1 MKIYISADMEG
12 VAGIVNDA
20 QLGPEGFDYQ
30 RACDLYTEEVLQV
43 IEELRDAGAND
54 ITVSDSHGTGL
65 NLRAERFPTGV
76 RLIRAW
82 PRRLGMMEGIDRSYD
97 GAILLGYHSGSHN
110 PRGVRAHTM
119 SSANVF
125 ELALNGKLVCEAEL
139 SAYLAGH
146 FEVPILMLSGDDAIC
161 EEIRATMPDCEPA
174 VVKQAISYHSADS
187 LAPTDAIA
195 LLRTATRRGVERRK
209 QIAPVALQ
217 GPVTMDLTF
226 KNHRPTE
233 LLAYLPNVEQLD
245 AHKVRFVG
253 TDILEVSSF
262 FEFALNYSP
271 DLTP

>member
-12 VAGIVNDA
+12 VAGVVNDA
-20 QLGPEGFDYQ
+20 QLGPEGFDYD
-30 RACDLYTEEVLQV
+30 RACELYTEEVLAV
-43 IEELRDAGAND
+43 IAELHDAGATD
-54 ITVSDSHGTGL
+54 LTVSDSHGTGL
-65 NLRAERFPTGV
+65 NLRAERFPKGV
-76 RLIRAW
+76 RLVRAW
-82 PRRLGMMEGIDRSYD
+82 PRRLGMMEGIDRSFD

-146 FEVPILMLSGDDAIC
+146 FEVPVLMISGDDAIC
-161 EEIRATMPDCEPA
+161 DEIAETMPGCERA
-174 VVKQAISYHSADS
+174 VLKKTISYHCADS
-187 LAPTDAIA
+187 LAPADAIDV
-195 LLRTATRRGVERRK
+195 LRAATRRGVERRTK
-209 QIAPVALQ
+209 IAPLTLA
-217 GPVTMDLTF
+217 GSVTMDLTF

-245 AHKVRFVG
+245 AHRVRFVG
-253 TDILEVSSF
+253 SDILEVSSF

-271 DLTP
+271 DLKP

>member
-1 MKIYISADMEG
+1 MEG

-20 QLGPEGFDYQ
+20 QLGPDGYDWQ
-30 RACDLYTEEVLQV
+30 KACDLYTEEVLAV
-43 IEELRDAGAND
+43 IAELRDAGTKD

-65 NLRAERFPTGV
+65 NLRIERMPSGV
-76 RLIRAW
+76 RLVRSW
-82 PRRLGMMEGIDRSYD
+82 PRRLGMMEGIDRSFD

-125 ELALNGKLVCEAEL
+125 ELRLNDELVCEAEL

-146 FEVPILMLSGDDAIC
+146 FDVPILMISGDDAIC
-161 EEIRATMPDCEPA
+161 DEVASSLPQCEPA

-187 LAPTDAIA
+187 LTPTDAIDV
-195 LLRTATRRGVERRK
+195 LRAATRRAANRRSEIK
-209 QIAPVALQ
+209 PVVLS

-245 AHKVRFVG
+245 AHRVRFVG
-253 TDILEVSSF
+253 RDILEVSSF

-271 DLTP
+271 DLKP

>member
-12 VAGIVNDA
+12 VAGVVNDD
-20 QLGPEGFDYQ
+20 QLGPEGYGWQ
-30 RACDLYTEEVLQV
+30 QACELYTDEVLAV
-43 IEELRDAGAND
+43 ISELRDAGAKD

-65 NLRAERFPTGV
+65 NLRIERFPAGV
-76 RLIRAW
+76 RLVRSW
-82 PRRLGMMEGIDRSYD
+82 PRRLGMMEGIDDSFD

-125 ELALNGKLVCEAEL
+125 EFALNGNLVCEAEL

-146 FEVPILMLSGDDAIC
+146 FDVPILMISGDDAIC
-161 EEIRATMPDCEPA
+161 DEVTGSLPQCERA
-174 VVKQAISYHSADS
+174 VVKQAVSYHSADS
-187 LAPTDAIA
+187 LTPADAIDV
-195 LLRTATRRGVERRK
+195 LRAAVRKACDRRSEIK
-209 QIAPVALQ
+209 PVALT

-233 LLAYLPNVEQLD
+233 LLAYLSNVEQLD
-245 AHKVRFVG
+245 AHRVRFVG
-253 TDILEVSSF
+253 SDILEVSSF

-271 DLTP
+271 DLKP